1 MLVAGVH
8 FTPARRMNAREAT
21 RSMAAIRADWRSVR
35 WGSNQ
40 GVMSLTSGRPF
51 FTYAVPRITAAV
63 VEANSGPAA

>member
-1 MLVAGVH
+1 MLVGVH

-21 RSMAAIRADWRSVR
+21 RSMAAIRADWRFFR

-40 GVMSLTSGRPF
+40 GVMGLTSGKPF
-51 FTYAVPRITAAV
+51 LIYAVPRITAAV